1 MPYTKAGYEAAKK
14 YKAKNIKRIPLDVQ
28 ISEYEDIKSAAES
41 VGEKVNEYIRKAVR
55 DRIER
60 NS

>member
-1 MPYTKAGYEAAKK
+1 MPYTK
-14 YKAKNIKRIPLDVQ
+14 DVQ

-41 VGEKVNEYIRKAVR
+41 VGEKVNEYILKAVR